1 MTDEQ
6 AVARRAFLV
15 SAAVGAG
22 AVGAL
27 SLAGPANAA
36 IDTSSPVPASAVAT
50 PRLPTRLVGSDWRW
64 VKLESGHGRTT
75 GVVRA
80 DDGTMGNFRST
91 PLDAGAHLHVF
102 SFTDGTLIA
111 IGSGLN
117 DGAYAVLGGT
127 GRYTGV
133 TGAYTATQ
141 SPLGRY
147 GEGTSEFILAL
158 RSA

>member
-1 MTDEQ
+1 MTEEQ
-6 AVARRAFLV
+6 KVARRAFLV
-15 SAAVGAG
+15 TAAVGAG
-22 AVGAL
+22 TVGAM
-27 SLAGPANAA
+27 SLAGPASAA
-36 IDTSSPVPASAVAT
+36 IEKPSHAPATKSAAQQ
-50 PRLPTRLVGSDWRW
+50 LPTRLVGSDWRW
-64 VKLESGHGRTT
+64 VKLDSGHGRTT
-75 GVVRA
+75 GAVRA

-91 PLDAGAHLHVF
+91 PLDAGAHLHVI
-102 SFTDGTLIA
+102 SLTDGTLIA

-127 GRYTGV
+127 GRYAGI

>member
-27 SLAGPANAA
+27 SLAGPASAA
-36 IDTSSPVPASAVAT
+36 VDKSSPAPATAVAA
-50 PRLPTRLVGSDWRW
+50 PPLATRLVGSDWRW

-75 GVVRA
+75 GDVRA
-80 DDGTMGNFRST
+80 DDGTTGTFRST
-91 PLDAGAHLHVF
+91 PLDAGAHLHVI
-102 SFTDGTLIA
+102 SLTDGTLIA
-111 IGSGLN
+111 IGSGLTQ
-117 DGAYAVLGGT
+117 GAYAVVGGT
-127 GRYTGV
+127 GRYAGV

-147 GEGTSEFILAL
+147 GEGTSEFTLVL